1 MTALP
6 FLFRRKN
13 LHFQHETTAHE
24 EHIRTSK
31 NNDEGVYKW
40 SAMMHRMIYGP
51 FNSQKHG
58 KSGS

>member
-40 SAMMHRMIYGP
+40 FRFYIC
-51 FNSQKHG
+51 
-58 KSGS
+58 GSFVDQQ